1 MSALATLTVVEA
13 KLFRRDGISLFFGLL
28 FPPLLFVALG
38 AFFPGFREPDANLG
52 GLRLIDVYLPIVL
65 ALALASLSL
74 SALPTYVATYRERGV
89 LRRMAT
95 TPVGASSLLGAQLVV
110 NVGVAVFAVALTMVI
125 AAIGFGV
132 DVGANPIG
140 FFFAFTLTAT
150 AMFSI
155 GLFIAAISSRAS
167 VATGIGMALYFPALF
182 FAGVYFPR
190 DGMPDALR
198 AVSDATP
205 TGSGVQAMQ
214 DALAGTWPQPFNLA
228 ILAAWIVVSGA
239 AAVKLFKWQ

>member
-1 MSALATLTVVEA
+1 VLTVV
-13 KLFRRDGISLFFGLL
+13 
-28 FPPLLFVALG
+28 V
-38 AFFPGFREPDANLG
+38 
-52 GLRLIDVYLPIVL
+52 
-65 ALALASLSL
+65 
-74 SALPTYVATYRERGV
+74 
-89 LRRMAT
+89 
-95 TPVGASSLLGAQLVV
+95 
-110 NVGVAVFAVALTMVI
+110 

-132 DVGANPIG
+132 DVGANPLG
-140 FFFAFTLTAT
+140 FLVAFTLTAT

-155 GLFIAAISSRAS
+155 GLFIAAIAPRAS

-214 DALAGTWPQPFNLA
+214 DALAGTWTQAFNLA
-228 ILAAWIVVSGA
+228 ILAAWIVVAAA

>member
-28 FPPLLFVALG
+28 FPPLLFLALG
-38 AFFPGFREPDANLG
+38 AFLPGFREPNDDLG
-52 GLRLIDVYLPIVL
+52 GLRLIDLYLPIVL
-65 ALALASLSL
+65 ALALATLALST
-74 SALPTYVATYRERGV
+74 LPTYIATYRERGV

-95 TPVGASSLLGAQLVV
+95 TPVGAARLLGAQLMLHVF
-110 NVGVAVFAVALTMVI
+110 VAVVAAILTMVV
-125 AAIGFGV
+125 AAVGFGV
-132 DVGANPIG
+132 DVGENPLG
-140 FFFAFTLTAT
+140 FLVAFALTAA

-155 GLFIAAISSRAS
+155 GLVIAAVSPRAT

-190 DGMPDALR
+190 AAMSDALR
-198 AVSDATP
+198 TVSDATP

-214 DALAGTWPQPFNLA
+214 DALAGGWPQPLTLA
-228 ILAAWIVVSGA
+228 ILVIWIVVAGV
-239 AAVKLFKWQ
+239 AAVRLFKWQ